1 MIGSGRYR
9 NVILEGTVSNT
20 CVFLTKFWPW
30 YQRIRVKARV
40 RLEQDEAEEVE
51 EVGMEEELEAEELE
65 AEELEA
71 EELEA
76 EVEEGIMMGE
86 VSQKSFPFKF
96 FL

>member
-71 EELEA
+71 E
-76 EVEEGIMMGE
+76 VEEGIMMGE

>member
-1 MIGSGRYR
+1 VIGSGRYR

-20 CVFLTKFWPW
+20 CVFLTKFWRW

-65 AEELEA
+65 AE
-71 EELEA
+71 
-76 EVEEGIMMGE
+76 VEEGIMMGE

>member
-65 AEELEA
+65 AE
-71 EELEA
+71 
-76 EVEEGIMMGE
+76 VEEGIMMGE